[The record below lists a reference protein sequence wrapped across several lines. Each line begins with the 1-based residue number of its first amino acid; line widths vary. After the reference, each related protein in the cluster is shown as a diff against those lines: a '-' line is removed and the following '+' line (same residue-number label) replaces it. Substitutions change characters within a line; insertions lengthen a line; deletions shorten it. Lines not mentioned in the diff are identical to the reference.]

1 MPIEGVVNVLK
12 PPGMTSSNVVV
23 DIRKL
28 FEIKRVGHTGTL
40 DPGAAGV
47 LPVCLG
53 RAARLFDYLVDKEK
67 TYVFEIAFG
76 SATDTQD
83 SYGKIISHSDKAI
96 TMEQLTA
103 ILPDFLG
110 EQNQRVPMYSALKV
124 GGRKLYEIAR
134 SGKVSEKQERPITIR
149 ELTYLDQTAPNR
161 FLLRVTC
168 SRGTYIRMLCEDIGK
183 KLGACAYMAFLLRT
197 VCGPFRVENAFSIAE
212 LEEFKTRGQL
222 NETVIPMDEAVS
234 FFPELRLPD
243 GEEWE
248 RKLRNGVSCAALDLD
263 APREMPLRIYGR
275 SFLGIGTIENEQLRL
290 KLHLYTD

>member
-76 SATDTQD
+76 ACTDTQD
-83 SYGKIISHSDKAI
+83 SYGKIIAQSDK
-96 TMEQLTA
+96 TVSKEQLMA
-103 ILPDFLG
+103 VLPEFLG

-134 SGKVSEKQERPITIR
+134 SGNIAEKQMRAISISEIS
-149 ELTYLDQTAPNR
+149 YLDQRAKNR
-161 FLLRVTC
+161 FLLRVSC
-168 SRGTYIRMLCEDIGK
+168 SRGTYIRMLCEDIGRR
-183 KLGACAYMAFLLRT
+183 LGVCAHMAFLLRT
-197 VCGPFRVENAFSIAE
+197 ACGPFYAEDAFSIAE
-212 LEEFKTRGQL
+212 LET
-222 NETVIPMDEAVS
+222 
-234 FFPELRLPD
+234 
-243 GEEWE
+243 
-248 RKLRNGVSCAALDLD
+248 
-263 APREMPLRIYGR
+263 
-275 SFLGIGTIENEQLRL
+275 
-290 KLHLYTD
+290 